1 MTTVYLKTADM
12 DQLNGFR
19 GKIATTRYR
28 GSAYDLYPKDALTIK
43 TEIEIL
49 LKNTMKNFKTNM
61 VPKVLF
67 TRNKESLA
75 GALRVLSTK
84 FFSETDKTQKGE
96 TKMDWRLLS
105 LHGDDQF
112 LRCLKEHPES
122 KPFPL
127 GVESVQIRGGLRPP
141 EPPALGKRIWSG
153 ANRETHQYDSSSSNS
168 SYSSRPGM
176 GPGARRGAASAQLFP
191 PLLPASVVQ
200 RPAESNSINDG
211 NNSSNTNNKRGRS
224 ANRRGRGRQPRS

>member
-1 MTTVYLKTADM
+1 M

-19 GKIATTRYR
+19 GKVASTRYL

-49 LKNTMKNFKTNM
+49 LKNTMKNFKTHM
-61 VPKVLF
+61 VPKVIF
-67 TRNKESLA
+67 TRNKDTLA

-84 FFSETDKTQKGE
+84 FFSENDKMQKGE
-96 TKMDWRLLS
+96 TKLDWRLLT

-153 ANRETHQYDSSSSNS
+153 PNRDGLQYDTSSSGA
-168 SYSSRPGM
+168 SYTRDGT
-176 GPGARRGAASAQLFP
+176 RRGGVSTPLFP
-191 PLLPASVVQ
+191 PLLPPSTVT
-200 RPAESNSINDG
+200 RPSDGTAANNNST
-211 NNSSNTNNKRGRS
+211 NNSSGSYAGKRGRS
-224 ANRRGRGRQPRS
+224 ANRRGRGRNPRT